1 MAMRLDIHR
10 RLSLVL
16 WGSAALTFVLMGSG
30 LLIYQNLTLE
40 QRVRQIIEPY
50 AQLVAV
56 GTDTAVAFEDGQR
69 AQEILDTLK
78 GNPQLLGADIVLGDG
93 RLLARIGEATDV
105 DPPGLAGSIDGIY
118 LAAAHADWL
127 QTLPR
132 GARLHLSMSLEQ
144 LQRQTQHILW
154 LFGAGVLI
162 LMGATWSQLLVLR
175 RTVAKPIAA
184 LTEATE
190 RVRTKA
196 DYRHRVPAEGHD
208 ELAQLGRNF
217 NAMMAAVQ
225 QRDDTL
231 HRLSLFQR
239 TILDNAAHGIVSTSR
254 DGVVTSFNP
263 AAERL
268 LGYAAADVV
277 GRQTPALWHDA
288 EEVALYA
295 RKLSAEF
302 GETIAP
308 GFSVF
313 TARAQR
319 NQAEQREWSFIRRD
333 GTRLPVNLSVT
344 ALRDEDGRIGG
355 FLGLFYDLSERKQ
368 TQQRLQLLSF
378 ALDKVRETIL
388 LMGENDPRFLY
399 VNQSGAH
406 TLGYSRAELTGGM
419 SVFDIDPTWSPE
431 KWREFWPQLL
441 ERRQIQFESM
451 HCTRHGRVFPVEIT
465 GNVFEFDGKIYN
477 LAICRDISQR
487 KQTEEEL
494 RHYRDRLEE
503 TVQRRTEELQ
513 FARDAAETANKAK
526 SVFLANMSHEL
537 RTPLNAILGFS
548 SLMHKSPQLADNDR
562 RNLDIIN
569 RSGEHLLNL
578 INQVLEMAKI
588 ESGRV
593 QLADAAF
600 DLQEMVGDVLDMVQ
614 ARAAEKGLNL
624 ALDPASEFP
633 RFIVGDRDRLRQVL
647 INLVGNALKFTRS
660 GGVTVRLRSKH
671 NATSHLLIEVEDTG
685 PGIAETDRQR
695 IFEPFVQIGDDAD
708 GKGTGLGLSIT
719 RQFVQL
725 MNGSIGVESA
735 VGKGSLFRVEL
746 PLRIAESPAGFVPHT
761 AAAEREVLAL
771 APGQPE
777 YRILIVEDQV
787 DNQLLLSW
795 LLETVGFRIKLAE
808 NGRDGVELFQSWRPH
823 LIWMDRQMPV
833 MDGLQ
838 AAQTIRALPGGDA
851 VKIVGVSASAFAE
864 QRDEIL
870 AAGMDEFIGKPYRP
884 AEIYDCL
891 ARQLG
896 VRYLYSDAPT
906 PAMPVVT
913 ADRLATLPAEM
924 CSDLE
929 HALKSLD
936 ADRIADTIGRVGAYD
951 TQLAAALALLAE
963 NYNYPAI
970 LKALRANRGD
980 ST

>member
-1 MAMRLDIHR
+1 MRLTIHR
-10 RLSLVL
+10 RLSLIL
-16 WGSAALTFVLMGSG
+16 WGSAVLTFVLMGGG
-30 LLIYQNLTLE
+30 LLVYQNLTLE
-40 QRVRQIIEPY
+40 QRVRQFMEPY
-50 AQLVAV
+50 AQLIAV

-69 AQEILDTLK
+69 AQEILDTLQ
-78 GNPQLLGADIVLGDG
+78 GNPQLLAADIVLSDG
-93 RLLARIGEATDV
+93 RLLARVGEQPQAEFAE
-105 DPPGLAGSIDGIY
+105 GYSANDGIY

-132 GARLHLSMSLEQ
+132 GAHLRLSMSLEQ
-144 LQRQTQHILW
+144 LQRQTQQFLW
-154 LFGAGVLI
+154 LFAAGVLI

-175 RTVAKPIAA
+175 RTITKPIAA

-190 RVRTKA
+190 RVRAEA
-196 DYRHRVPAEGHD
+196 DYRHRVPAEGND

-288 EEVALYA
+288 EEIALYA

-308 GFSVF
+308 GFGVF

-319 NQAEQREWSFIRRD
+319 NQAEQREWSFIRKD
-333 GTRLPVNLSVT
+333 GSRLPVNLSVT

-378 ALDKVRETIL
+378 ALDKVRETIV

-419 SVFDIDPTWSPE
+419 SVYDIDPNWSPE
-431 KWREFWPQLL
+431 KWSEFWPQLL
-441 ERRQIQFESM
+441 ERRQIQFETT

-465 GNVFEFDGKIYN
+465 ANYFEFGGKIYN
-477 LAICRDISQR
+477 LTICRDISQR
-487 KQTEEEL
+487 KQAEEEL
-494 RHYRDRLEE
+494 QHYRDRLED
-503 TVQRRTEELQ
+503 TVQRRTEELRL
-513 FARDAAETANKAK
+513 ARDAAETANKAK

-548 SLMHKSPQLADNDR
+548 SLMRKSPQLAEADR

-593 QLADAAF
+593 QLADTAF
-600 DLQEMVGDVLDMVQ
+600 DLQEMVGDVLNMMQ
-614 ARAAEKGLNL
+614 ARAAEKGLKL
-624 ALDPASEFP
+624 ALDPESAYP

-647 INLVGNALKFTRS
+647 INLVGNALKFTGA
-660 GGVTVRLRSKH
+660 GGVTVRVRCKH

-695 IFEPFVQIGDDAD
+695 IFEPFVQIGQDAD

-725 MNGSIGVESA
+725 MNGSIGLESS
-735 VGKGSLFRVEL
+735 VGKGSLFRIEL
-746 PLRIAESPAGFVPHT
+746 PLRVAETAAGSTPQA

-777 YRILIVEDQV
+777 YRILIVEDQI

-795 LLETVGFRIKLAE
+795 LLETVGFRIQLAE
-808 NGRDGVELFQSWRPH
+808 NGRDGVALFQSWQPH

-851 VKIVGVSASAFAE
+851 VKIIGVSASAFAE

-870 AAGMDEFIGKPYRP
+870 AAGMNEFIGKPYRP

-896 VRYLYSDAPT
+896 VRYLYSDAPAA
-906 PAMPVVT
+906 AMPT
-913 ADRLATLPAEM
+913 LAADSLAALAPALRRE
-924 CSDLE
+924 LE
-929 HALKSLD
+929 LALKSLESE
-936 ADRIADTIGRVGAYD
+936 RIADAIGRIKAYD
-951 TQLAAALALLAE
+951 NQLAAALAVLAD

>member
-1 MAMRLDIHR
+1 
-10 RLSLVL
+10 
-16 WGSAALTFVLMGSG
+16 
-30 LLIYQNLTLE
+30 
-40 QRVRQIIEPY
+40 
-50 AQLVAV
+50 
-56 GTDTAVAFEDGQR
+56 
-69 AQEILDTLK
+69 
-78 GNPQLLGADIVLGDG
+78 
-93 RLLARIGEATDV
+93 
-105 DPPGLAGSIDGIY
+105 
-118 LAAAHADWL
+118 
-127 QTLPR
+127 
-132 GARLHLSMSLEQ
+132 
-144 LQRQTQHILW
+144 
-154 LFGAGVLI
+154 
-162 LMGATWSQLLVLR
+162 
-175 RTVAKPIAA
+175 
-184 LTEATE
+184 
-190 RVRTKA
+190 
-196 DYRHRVPAEGHD
+196 
-208 ELAQLGRNF
+208 
-217 NAMMAAVQ
+217 
-225 QRDDTL
+225 
-231 HRLSLFQR
+231 
-239 TILDNAAHGIVSTSR
+239 
-254 DGVVTSFNP
+254 
-263 AAERL
+263 
-268 LGYAAADVV
+268 
-277 GRQTPALWHDA
+277 

-308 GFSVF
+308 GFGVF

-319 NQAEQREWSFIRRD
+319 NQAEQREWSFIRKD
-333 GTRLPVNLSVT
+333 GSRLPVNLSVT

-378 ALDKVRETIL
+378 ALDKVRETIV

-419 SVFDIDPTWSPE
+419 SVFDIDPNWSPE
-431 KWREFWPQLL
+431 KWCEFWPQLL
-441 ERRQIQFESM
+441 ERRQIQFETT

-465 GNVFEFDGKIYN
+465 ANYFEFGGKIYN
-477 LAICRDISQR
+477 LTICRDISQR
-487 KQTEEEL
+487 KQAEEEL
-494 RHYRDRLEE
+494 QHYRDRLED
-503 TVQRRTEELQ
+503 TVQRRTEELRL
-513 FARDAAETANKAK
+513 ARDAAETANKAK

-548 SLMHKSPQLADNDR
+548 SLMRKSPQLAEADR

-593 QLADAAF
+593 QLADTAF
-600 DLQEMVGDVLDMVQ
+600 DLQEMVGDVLNMMQ
-614 ARAAEKGLNL
+614 ARAAEKGLKL
-624 ALDPASEFP
+624 ALDPESAYP

-647 INLVGNALKFTRS
+647 INLVGNALKFTGA
-660 GGVTVRLRSKH
+660 GGVTVRVRCKH

-695 IFEPFVQIGDDAD
+695 IFEPFVQIGQDAD

-725 MNGSIGVESA
+725 MNGSIGVESTM
-735 VGKGSLFRVEL
+735 GKGSLFRIEL
-746 PLRIAESPAGFVPHT
+746 PLRVAETAAGSAPQAA

-777 YRILIVEDQV
+777 YRILIVEDQI

-808 NGRDGVELFQSWRPH
+808 NGRDGVALFQSWQPH

-851 VKIVGVSASAFAE
+851 VKIIGVSASAFAE

-870 AAGMDEFIGKPYRP
+870 AAGMNEFIGKPYRP

-896 VRYLYSDAPT
+896 VRYLYSDAPAA
-906 PAMPVVT
+906 AMPALA
-913 ADRLATLPAEM
+913 ADSLAALAPALRRE
-924 CSDLE
+924 LE
-929 HALKSLD
+929 LALKSLESE
-936 ADRIADTIGRVGAYD
+936 RIADAIGRIKAYD
-951 TQLAAALALLAE
+951 NQLAAALAVLAD